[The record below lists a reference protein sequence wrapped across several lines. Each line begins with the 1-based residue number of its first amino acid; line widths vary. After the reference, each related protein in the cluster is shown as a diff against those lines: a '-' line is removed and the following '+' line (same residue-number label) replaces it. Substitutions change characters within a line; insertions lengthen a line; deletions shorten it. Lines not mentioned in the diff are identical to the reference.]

1 MYTKQKDKAIFDD
14 SPGTGPQLAPRL
26 LVASGHNRE
35 RYNDVSELQKYTV
48 IAFVIVIE
56 RNGRETDTLAIYLSY
71 FVKTNLS

>member
-1 MYTKQKDKAIFDD
+1 MYTKQKDKAIFDNM
-14 SPGTGPQLAPRL
+14 PGTGSQLAPRL

-71 FVKTNLS
+71 FFKTNLS

>member
-1 MYTKQKDKAIFDD
+1 MYKKQKDRAIFDNM
-14 SPGTGPQLAPRL
+14 PGTGPKIAPRL

-56 RNGRETDTLAIYLSY
+56 RNGRETDTLAIYLPY
-71 FVKTNLS
+71 FFKTNLS